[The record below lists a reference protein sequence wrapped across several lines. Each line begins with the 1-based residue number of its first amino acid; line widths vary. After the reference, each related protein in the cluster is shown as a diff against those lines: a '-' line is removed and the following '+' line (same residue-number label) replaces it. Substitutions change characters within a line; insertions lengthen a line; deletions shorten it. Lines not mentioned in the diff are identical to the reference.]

1 MALNYR
7 EDFDYSEAI
16 ANTQDA
22 AEREQLL
29 TERQNK
35 IDAEGLAGKVP
46 SNEAVATWNGDYQPY
61 SVSSGSSGGS
71 GNSGSS
77 ISQLY
82 EAAEAARLK
91 RLEAAR
97 QRIQQQLASNLS
109 LIENDYVA
117 GMTQTD
123 INARQSVLTNEEKM
137 AALGLNMGARGAAAT
152 SGAAETSRIAIDNQY
167 RSDLNALGQARLTAR
182 AAAQDN
188 AASQEAALESEY
200 YTAAEN
206 AALQQAQMTLSQY
219 NADRDYS
226 LSLAGLTGFLNG
238 LPTLEYRQYASSL
251 TSQAQTDAYEQALT
265 RWKTTG
271 YVQSGDAA
279 ILGVPAGLIE
289 EKGAVSR
296 EVAEELAV
304 RVREKLGA
312 DLGVGI
318 TGLAGPDGDGVHEV
332 GTVFI
337 SLADGKTVYVREKHI
352 TGRSRSNVRLYSCQN
367 ALDMIR
373 RYLNGLPVEEGRR
386 DI

>member
-109 LIENDYVA
+109 SIENDYVA

-251 TSQAQTDAYEQALT
+251 TSQAQADVYEQALT

-279 ILGVPAGLIE
+279 ILGVPAGTPT
-289 EKGAVSR
+289 ADVSYR
-296 EVAEELAV
+296 NA
-304 RVREKLGA
+304 
-312 DLGVGI
+312 
-318 TGLAGPDGDGVHEV
+318 
-332 GTVFI
+332 
-337 SLADGKTVYVREKHI
+337 SLALQKWKAGYW
-352 TGRSRSNVRLYSCQN
+352 Y
-367 ALDMIR
+367 
-373 RYLNGLPVEEGRR
+373 
-386 DI
+386 